1 MADILTLIGSI
12 FLITLFGVLLRL
24 FKIADDQWV
33 DVLNKYGLY
42 IGFPV
47 LIFTNLV
54 TLDPAQLH
62 QMASIFTLNAGLIIL
77 IIVITTLIVSLGSW
91 MRPEIGNT
99 YIICVFLGNVAY
111 LGYPL
116 VSSYIL
122 NSAGELSIII
132 SIYSLLAFSIGIIA
146 LEFRAGEFESIKKT
160 AGRILTN
167 PFIIAILLGSA
178 CMLASL
184 KIPQVLMMALNTIK
198 LSASPVVLISLGIFM
213 VRRYTVKKHIPHV
226 AALSLLRLAIVPA
239 IFYLVG
245 TVSGFGPQFKVSI
258 LEAALPVAVTPFM
271 IATLYPM
278 NRELIAAVVVVTTVI
293 SIFTLPVWMYIVSL
307 L

>member
-1 MADILTLIGSI
+1 MADIIALIGSI

-24 FKIADDQWV
+24 FKIADDKWV

-54 TLDPAQLH
+54 TLNPADLQ
-62 QMASIFTLNAGLIIL
+62 QMSSVFTLNTVLIIL
-77 IIVITTLIVSLGSW
+77 IIVITTIVVSSGSW
-91 MRPEIGNT
+91 IQTEAGNT

-116 VSSYIL
+116 VSAYIP

-132 SIYSLLAFSIGIIA
+132 SIYSLLAFSVGIIA
-146 LEFRAGEFESIKKT
+146 LEIRTGEFESFTKT

-184 KIPQVLMMALNTIK
+184 KIPQVLMRALNTIK

-213 VRRYTVKKHIPHV
+213 VRRYAVKKHFPHV
-226 AALSLLRLAIVPA
+226 VALSLLRLAVVPA

-245 TVSGFGPQFKVSI
+245 TVTGVGPQFKVSI

-293 SIFTLPVWMYIVSL
+293 SIITLPVWMYIVSL